1 MMLVK
6 VMKEAVEYCSLVVYD
21 SVIHVDR
28 SYKGTNKSIK
38 KNIFKVSHFWPMLQ
52 PIGDNMF
59 RQFPGVQARAVI
71 SAK

>member
-1 MMLVK
+1 MILVK

-28 SYKGTNKSIK
+28 SYKGTNKSISDP
-38 KNIFKVSHFWPMLQ
+38 VYRPMLQ